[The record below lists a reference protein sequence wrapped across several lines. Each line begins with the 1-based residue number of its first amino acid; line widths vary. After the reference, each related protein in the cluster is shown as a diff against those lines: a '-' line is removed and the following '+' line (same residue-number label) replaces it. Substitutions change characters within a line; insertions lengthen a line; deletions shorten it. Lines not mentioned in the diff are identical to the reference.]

1 MSVTYLLTCPVF
13 IKNHHIKTNDM
24 PLETA
29 GWKEHM
35 AYLHVSLLDYAVN
48 YPKDQNH

>member
-1 MSVTYLLTCPVF
+1 MSVTYLLTYLSSFF

-29 GWKEHM
+29 G
-35 AYLHVSLLDYAVN
+35 
-48 YPKDQNH
+48 